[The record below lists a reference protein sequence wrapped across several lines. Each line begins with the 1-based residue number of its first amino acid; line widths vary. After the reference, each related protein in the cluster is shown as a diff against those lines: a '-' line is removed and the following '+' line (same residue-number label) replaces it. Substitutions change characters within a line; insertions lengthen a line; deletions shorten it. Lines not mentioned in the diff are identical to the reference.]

1 MEAAETPI
9 AYDPLDVG
17 DIDFDTYQLLLDREP
32 VYRTKPGFCVIS
44 CYDDV
49 REVIKRHHA
58 EGSHGHSTDGDATA
72 EVCRQMDE
80 LSEGLPLTMG
90 ELLAGRI
97 ITAADPPKHIQL
109 RGAINRAFLPG
120 QMAQWTGFVE
130 NEVAEL
136 TADLDGTEPF
146 DLMQRLAVPLP
157 VADLDMI
164 KEAVCLRGLWQ

>member
-1 MEAAETPI
+1 
-9 AYDPLDVG
+9 
-17 DIDFDTYQLLLDREP
+17 
-32 VYRTKPGFCVIS
+32 
-44 CYDDV
+44 
-49 REVIKRHHA
+49 
-58 EGSHGHSTDGDATA
+58 
-72 EVCRQMDE
+72 MDE

-97 ITAADPPKHIQL
+97 ITAADPPKRIRL

-164 KEAVCLRGLWQ
+164 EEAVCLRGLWQ